1 MSSNT
6 THEPSEW
13 DDFLLGN
20 DILEVCGSTVQ
31 WHFLNGLS
39 RFTGILEI
47 KNMEV
52 NKEVCGHFILRL
64 ICKSAFKLLYHF
76 NSEVCGNNSTFK
88 LLYY

>member
-1 MSSNT
+1 MSSYT

-20 DILEVCGSTVQ
+20 HILEVCGSTVQ

-52 NKEVCGHFILRL
+52 NKEVCGHFILRH

-76 NSEVCGNNSTFK
+76 NQEVCG
-88 LLYY
+88 